1 MKKYTIR
8 ITETLEK
15 DVTILATSKKIALE
29 KVHEQYIAAKDDEYI
44 LTAKDYTGVDF
55 KVVDND

>member
-29 KVHEQYIAAKDDEYI
+29 KVHEQYIAAKEDEYI
-44 LTAKDYTGVDF
+44 LTAKDYTGVKF
-55 KVVDND
+55 EVVEE